1 MPDKNSIDNSRDKKD
16 LSVDE
21 IISDVMNRNK
31 SSAPKNGTDKE
42 HDVFLNEEDYLLDF
56 DSDVSVVSKDVK
68 IQNPY
73 VKNTAD
79 TANLKNDSVKDMAS
93 MIAAAIAKKTE
104 DEEYETET
112 DDLNKRLEPAAAVAL
127 KSDKI
132 NAVNGSDDNTKDV
145 KVNRKNLS
153 QKRITSIAIC
163 YVLGV
168 VFILLSVGISVF
180 GYFTGLLQ
188 RTDSQNNGNWGL
200 TLNSATYE
208 DIERENQLR
217 DQLAKAKQGFISSDN
232 VTNILI
238 IGEDIRDTADNTSG
252 NTDVMMLCS
261 INEETKEVTLTSFM
275 RDMYVEIAQS
285 GGVYAKLN
293 SAYGAGGA
301 ELTMQTLKNNF
312 GVDVDKYVLFNFYSF
327 IDIVNACG
335 GLDIRISDEEAIG
348 MQAPMAEQNDCLKN
362 KKGTDYLTKGG
373 TYHMN
378 GNQALAYARLR
389 YVGAADFERTA
400 RQRRVVT
407 KIAEK
412 AKDMSLIEL
421 SDLLDKVLRQLKTN
435 LTDGEIAY
443 LLYNSA
449 DLLTYK
455 INQLRIPADGMY
467 TNETIRTQD
476 VLVVDITQNIR
487 LFQETVYGYTNM
499 SDLTSEPDE
508 DKTDQTDTS
517 VDNAYDDYGEMNMF
531 R

>member
-1 MPDKNSIDNSRDKKD
+1 MSEKNNDAKEKNAM
-16 LSVDE
+16 SVDD
-21 IISDVMNRNK
+21 IISDVMKRNTLSDKSENRE
-31 SSAPKNGTDKE
+31 SSKDI
-42 HDVFLNEEDYLLDF
+42 FLNEEDYLLDF
-56 DSDVSVVSKDVK
+56 DSDISIPDKKSK
-68 IQNPY
+68 ISEPT
-73 VKNTAD
+73 VKNAFE
-79 TANLKNDSVKDMAS
+79 NSNVKGDSVRDMAS
-93 MIAAAIAKKTE
+93 MIAAAVAKRT
-104 DEEYETET
+104 DEEHNDIRTG
-112 DDLNKRLEPAAAVAL
+112 DLNKKLEPSAAVSI
-127 KSDKI
+127 KQTSPESRE
-132 NAVNGSDDNTKDV
+132 NNSEDV
-145 KVNRKNLS
+145 KVNRKNLTK
-153 QKRITSIAIC
+153 KRITSIAVC
-163 YVLGV
+163 YILGV
-168 VFILLSVGISVF
+168 VFILLGVGISVF

-188 RTDSQNNGNWGL
+188 RSDSQNQGNWGI
-200 TLNSATYE
+200 TLNSATS
-208 DIERENQLR
+208 DDLERENQLR
-217 DQLAKAKQGFISSDN
+217 EQLAKAQQGFISSDN

-238 IGEDIRDTADNTSG
+238 IGEDIRDTADNTTG

-348 MQAPMAEQNDCLKN
+348 MQAPIAEQNDCLGN
-362 KKGTDYLTKGG
+362 KKGTDYLTEGG

-378 GNQALAYARLR
+378 GNQALAYSRLR

-412 AKDMSLIEL
+412 AKNMSLIEL

-449 DLLTYK
+449 DLLSYE

-499 SDLTSEPDE
+499 SDLTTERSTENTE
-508 DKTDQTDTS
+508 QTDT
-517 VDNAYDDYGEMNMF
+517 DGYGTYDGLGEMNMF
-531 R
+531 Y